1 MADNI
6 KIRGET
12 LADFLEGKF
21 TDEAQAA
28 SSAYDTG
35 FPAMN
40 TSLASAQQASN
51 LRAADGTPLRP
62 SAGVQDLRVDNLRA
76 LNKYAE
82 SLTDIN
88 LDNSADTPEFSAG
101 GDRAD
106 DISTVQDP
114 ASFSPSAN
122 DNRDVLN
129 AQTLRGNQVHL
140 VQSPSRRK
148 KIAED
153 LSSGNRN
160 LDTLAGGGAA
170 AYSDGIGTVM
180 NRLGSFFGQDML
192 NELLS
197 KSGAPGEPSSNYLL
211 KNNAYAVSERVEKV
225 LDKTNRFSPN
235 EDASP
240 YLNPASPGTNS
251 ALDGVDAK
259 EPYNKG
265 LYSVQTGRGSQAL
278 GTYDP
283 NAPQVDLELLRS
295 MALKVLLKS
304 TGESAA
310 ASMIEAGDANGI
322 DAGLLHTSVLDAIDR
337 ATDMNL
343 LLGDASNSTQLG
355 LGNVEVESLRIK
367 GAIDA
372 DVDTSLMA
380 INRLMNSA
388 GADDFLTEGAA
399 TSGDT
404 SAPTS
409 LTTIGNLNS
418 FAEPFAGAFPI
429 GMLNTV
435 LVGLLSLILV
445 SAFIEDIVRTSG
457 FGDEDPRDKIRPG
470 APWKMAMGGN
480 RPKGA
485 GNQLL
490 DSFLRLLGMPR
501 MKSDVY
507 YPRAFSL
514 GVQRFFG
521 FNLDFSSVIAN
532 PASALADLLED
543 AISVALSPGYYAVMQ
558 KVILRDATE
567 LGQLFAS
574 AFAANAKTI
583 LPGSGVGGAL
593 GLWSAFSA
601 LLESTTFKFVMICM
615 ALGDRAYDAKF
626 DPGRTHAG
634 HDLLTYE
641 QQLQVNVLG
650 PTNRMYINRFRSPTD
665 SDASD
670 GAVHSPLSLHLY
682 STLLLTPPADIED
695 GWLYSYG
702 GLTNRDGDGLVLEEE
717 VFPVDAALGG
727 TLASTLVA
735 DIGGRFARE
744 TVQRYEDAL
753 DLEYTPFYVQD
764 LRTNEIIAMP
774 AFIDSV
780 GESFSTEY
788 NETHGYGRTD
798 PVRSYTR
805 TSRNIDLSFTLAAM
819 NARDHEL
826 MWSVINKLV
835 AMCYPQRSLGKQ
847 RFTPDGR
854 SFIQPFSQIPT
865 ASPVVRL
872 RLGELFH
879 SNYSVEGLK
888 RLFGAPDHIKLE
900 AGSDVNYGDDEYWNN
915 KNSSK
920 VVAAAWGR
928 TSNKLTKAFRDAKG
942 EANTKVAYRARAGAD
957 LYFDTDPVKKAMLV
971 LPIPAGPNYD
981 TPFMKVT
988 TLARIYFKI
997 KDAAPVASKQG
1008 TLYYKVTLKF
1018 SDKNQAKK
1026 ALGMKRY
1033 NYIFADD
1040 FKDTVDCYLN
1050 IARIWELEGD
1060 LGIAGP
1066 KEDGEVRR
1074 LIEEEIKVIEEVR
1087 NLPDSEFF
1095 SPDRNAI
1102 VRSFESSAG
1111 RGLAGVFTNMT
1122 LNYDGSLYGTDPEV
1136 KNRAPK
1142 KVQITVAFAPIHDL
1156 PLGLDHAGH
1165 LIAPSH
1171 PVGPLNTLYGSKALG
1186 DRQSADGDILS
1197 AGVTEAEPEET
1208 LLGAI
1213 GDLLGF

>member
-6 KIRGET
+6 KIRGTT
-12 LADFLEGKF
+12 LADYLEGKF

-88 LDNSADTPEFSAG
+88 LDTSADTPEFSAG

-310 ASMIEAGDANGI
+310 ASMIAEGDANGI
-322 DAGLLHTSVLDAIDR
+322 DAGLLHTSVLAAIDR
-337 ATDMNL
+337 ATDMNF
-343 LLGDASNSTQLG
+343 LLGDASNSIQLG
-355 LGNVEVESLRIK
+355 LGNVKVESLRIK
-367 GAIDA
+367 GAIDG
-372 DVDTSLMA
+372 DVDTSLMT
-380 INRLMNSA
+380 INRLMKSA

-435 LVGLLSLILV
+435 LVGLLSLVLV
-445 SAFIEDIVRTSG
+445 SAFVEFIAEHVSP
-457 FGDEDPRDKIRPG
+457 DEDPKDKIRPG

-480 RPKGA
+480 RPRGA
-485 GNQLL
+485 GFELR
-490 DSFLRLLGMPR
+490 DSFMRLLGMPR
-501 MKSDVY
+501 MKSDVW

-521 FNLDFSSVIAN
+521 FNLDFKTFGAN
-532 PASALADLLED
+532 PASGLADLLED

-583 LPGSGVGGAL
+583 LPGSGVSGAL

-665 SDASD
+665 SGASD

-682 STLLLTPPADIED
+682 STLLLAPPADIED
-695 GWLYSYG
+695 GPLYNYG
-702 GLTNRDGDGLVLEEE
+702 GLERRANYSEEG
-717 VFPVDAALGG
+717 VMPVDQDLGG
-727 TLASTLVA
+727 TLASTLSA
-735 DIGGRFARE
+735 DNGGRFLRD

-805 TSRNIDLSFTLAAM
+805 TARNIDLSFTLAAM
-819 NARDHEL
+819 NARDHQL

-854 SFIQPFSQIPT
+854 GFIQPFSQIPT

-888 RLFGAPDHIKLE
+888 RLFGAPDHIKLK
-900 AGSDVNYGDDEYWNN
+900 AGSDVNYGDTEYWNN
-915 KNSSK
+915 RNSSK
-920 VVAAAWGR
+920 VVAAAWAR
-928 TSNKLTKAFRDAKG
+928 VRDDLKKAFRDAKG
-942 EANTKVAYRARAGAD
+942 GVNTKVSYVASTGAYI
-957 LYFDTDPVKKAMLV
+957 YFATDPITQALRMLP
-971 LPIPAGPNYD
+971 LPAGPSND
-981 TPFMKVT
+981 SPFVGIKTQAEIAFKV
-988 TLARIYFKI
+988 
-997 KDAAPVASKQG
+997 KDGAPTKSEKG
-1008 TLYYKVTLKF
+1008 TLYYKVSLKF
-1018 SDKNQAKK
+1018 QSENHAKL
-1026 ALGMKRY
+1026 ALGLKRY
-1033 NYIFADD
+1033 ERVFASGYEPS
-1040 FKDTVDCYLN
+1040 VDCYLN
-1050 IARIWELEGD
+1050 IARMAELEGD
-1060 LGIAGP
+1060 LGIVAP
-1066 KEDGEVRR
+1066 TSDGAVRD
-1074 LIEEEIKVIEEVR
+1074 LVKKEIKTIDEVR
-1087 NLPDSEFF
+1087 NLSDSEFF

-1122 LNYDGSLYGTDPEV
+1122 LNYDGSLYGTDSAS

-1171 PVGPLNTLYGSKALG
+1171 PVGPLNTLYKDPALEA
-1186 DRQSADGDILS
+1186 RQAADKDILP